1 VSLIRRTWQEF
12 RTAPWAY
19 LTATLVIA
27 LGLAVFSFFGLVY
40 FNLVHFTEQVAQ
52 ELVLNVYLNPGS
64 TKEEARAVIEE
75 LEAYPLVAKVSYLSA
90 EEVLKD
96 LEKLFEEK
104 DLLAGVSP
112 EFLPPVL
119 LVSFKDPF
127 RASQHLKKLSA
138 KIAAL
143 PGVYKVQF
151 AKSWL
156 VRLANLKRF
165 LEIMSLAGLVLI
177 GLATCFIIALVVRL
191 SLSQRQKELEVL
203 SLVGATPGFIQGP
216 IVVMAALEGA
226 VASFLALCLVYLLK
240 FYLDGVLRDFFPTA
254 TGALLFWGRTE
265 LIILIAGVILL
276 CVTGSYWASRRY
288 LRY

>member
-1 VSLIRRTWQEF
+1 MTLIRRTWQEF

-52 ELVLNVYLNPGS
+52 ELVLNVYLTPGS
-64 TKEEARAVIEE
+64 TKEEAQAVIAE

-104 DLLAGVSP
+104 DLLARVSP

-177 GLATCFIIALVVRL
+177 GLATCFIIGLVVRL

-216 IVVMAALEGA
+216 IMVMAALEGA
-226 VASFLALCLVYLLK
+226 IASLLALCLVYLLK

>member
-1 VSLIRRTWQEF
+1 MSLIRRTWQEF

-52 ELVLNVYLNPGS
+52 ELVLNVYLNPVS

>member
-1 VSLIRRTWQEF
+1 MSLIRRTWQEF

-265 LIILIAGVILL
+265 LTILIAGVILL

>member
-1 VSLIRRTWQEF
+1 MTLIRRTWQEF
-12 RTAPWAY
+12 RNAPWAY

-64 TKEEARAVIEE
+64 TKEEAQAVIAE

-104 DLLAGVSP
+104 DLLAGVSL

-165 LEIMSLAGLVLI
+165 LEIMSLAGLALI

-216 IVVMAALEGA
+216 IIVMAALEGA
-226 VASFLALCLVYLLK
+226 VASFMALCLVYFLK
-240 FYLDGVLRDFFPTA
+240 FYLDGVLRDFFPNA

>member
-1 VSLIRRTWQEF
+1 MSLIRRTWQEF

>member
-1 VSLIRRTWQEF
+1 MSLIRRTWQEF

-254 TGALLFWGRTE
+254 SGALLFWGRTE